1 MSLLIKSVLFIYSIC
16 NPLII
21 TQMLFTNVAVVC
33 ENLNF
38 IMFVKSANIYLE
50 NVLFD

>member
-1 MSLLIKSVLFIYSIC
+1 
-16 NPLII
+16 
-21 TQMLFTNVAVVC
+21 MLFTNVAVVC